1 MNIQLAAN
9 GTTNAKNTN
18 NNAISQALQ
27 TSAPSM
33 LSLFSAEGRGTG
45 NKIASIAASFASTN
59 IPHSFSSL
67 SAGLSGEINVDI
79 DGNMKKKVSFNMV
92 NETFTSI

>member
-9 GTTNAKNTN
+9 GTTNANLN

-27 TSAPSM
+27 ASAPSM
-33 LSLFSAEGRGTG
+33 LSIFSAEGRGSG
-45 NKIASIAASFASTN
+45 NEIASIAASFASAN

-67 SAGLSGEINVDI
+67 SAGVSGEINVDV

-92 NETFTSI
+92 NETFASV